1 MPRTHSKSFRLPL
14 RGLLLSC
21 PLVGCVAAPT
31 ATPPAQKPS
40 AQGSGA
46 GAAPGASQAQPAATS
61 SSRPSSAASPAG
73 ASRTFDAA
81 AAISGLRPPKA
92 CLARVGYDGPYETC
106 GVETVANGR
115 ALMLTIV
122 TECGGDSCSVEAW
135 LLPDATRA
143 EHLSAYE
150 GGIIAFAPDLSFYVT
165 DLREFTSSDDFY
177 QNFTV
182 RVPQLVRIDLV
193 TKKSQPFADCMSPVL
208 SPDDEHFLCRNRYA
222 DVLRVPVDGG
232 ELELLMSNP
241 RPEPVH
247 WSPYSFTYPP
257 PVSFVSLREIEV
269 NWFNSLAPI
278 RLPYSVE
285 TMSTA
290 NATPP
295 ATPRPLTDRLAAC
308 DAQEPFDI
316 ATICPPHEARGFP
329 ALAADGSV
337 LFAIESWSSCC
348 ADMARDTLLE
358 FSPPATG
365 AAAAPK
371 RTLLW
376 EFDQETGKRTL
387 SDATSRQRITA
398 LNQRATQLGARP
410 LIPIPATGLSLGN
423 DEILIAS
430 GPAARLLRGGR
441 LVHVVER
448 APFEQTGFC
457 CNAEPTQPGQEP
469 ATCTRVAKLKA
480 AWWAPAARLLVT
492 ESEHN
497 EGADGCEL
505 GPRIDVTRFPA
516 PGQSSTLRSF
526 ELTE

>member
-1 MPRTHSKSFRLPL
+1 
-14 RGLLLSC
+14 
-21 PLVGCVAAPT
+21 
-31 ATPPAQKPS
+31 
-40 AQGSGA
+40 
-46 GAAPGASQAQPAATS
+46 
-61 SSRPSSAASPAG
+61 
-73 ASRTFDAA
+73 
-81 AAISGLRPPKA
+81 
-92 CLARVGYDGPYETC
+92 
-106 GVETVANGR
+106 
-115 ALMLTIV
+115 MLTIV

-177 QNFTV
+177 QHFTV

-285 TMSTA
+285 TRSTA
-290 NATPP
+290 NATPR

-492 ESEHN
+492 ESENN
-497 EGADGCEL
+497 EGPDGCEL